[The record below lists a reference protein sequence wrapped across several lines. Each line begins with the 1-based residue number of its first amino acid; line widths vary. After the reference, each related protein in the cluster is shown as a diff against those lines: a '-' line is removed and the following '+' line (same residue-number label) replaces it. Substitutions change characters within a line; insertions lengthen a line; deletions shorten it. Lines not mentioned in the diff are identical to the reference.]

1 MELIEVAA
9 DFINYFDP
17 DPKWPVI
24 VEPFKENGLVKISNY
39 QPVYIINDNVDFSAV
54 FNDPA
59 EKIELS
65 TRAVRIKI
73 QKTNP
78 DLELFSSLGPE
89 KAGFAR
95 NIIESTLKDEE
106 YSLEGIDAEVVSTI
120 SCNLYRKNKVFLPL
134 IKNLVTLDA
143 SEIIEIASPFLVQS
157 KA

>member
-1 MELIEVAA
+1 MEAVEAVI
-9 DFINYFDP
+9 DYFDS

-24 VEPFKENGLVKISNY
+24 VEPFEENGLIKISNHE
-39 QPVYIINDNVDFSAV
+39 PAYIINDNIDFSV
-54 FNDPA
+54 IFNDPA

-95 NIIESTLKDEE
+95 NIIESTLKDEN

-120 SCNLYRKNKVFLPL
+120 SCIFWKADRKFSPL
-134 IKNLVTLDA
+134 IK
-143 SEIIEIASPFLVQS
+143 EIITLNASDIVRRLSPYLVLKT